1 MEKKI
6 KRTVCL
12 LGCAFVMFWLIAGV
26 IIFLGEIDVLTVGLY
41 AADERMAYMLESIC
55 ILLTAACIPLPL
67 KLFNVALKRFMDKQ
81 TFPNALESYT
91 LFSILRLAILFI
103 PVYFGFVI
111 YYLVL
116 TKTGMF
122 CAMIGLVASL
132 FCVPDTN
139 RLRKEL
145 YITAGDE

>member
-6 KRTVCL
+6 KRTVWT
-12 LGCAFVMFWLIAGV
+12 LGSAFILFWLVAGV
-26 IIFLGEIDVLTVGLY
+26 IILLGEIDVLSVGLY

-55 ILLTAACIPLPL
+55 ILITAACIPLPL
-67 KLFNVALKRFMDKQ
+67 KLFNVALKRIIDKQ
-81 TFPNALESYT
+81 TFPKALQSYT

-103 PVYFGFVI
+103 PVYFGFVV

-116 TKTGMF
+116 PKTGMF
-122 CAMIGLVASL
+122 CALIGLVASL
-132 FCVPDTN
+132 FCVPDTT

-145 YITAGDE
+145 YRTDENE